1 VNIERLLK
9 DAAAAET
16 REVTRES
23 LPPLALPTAR
33 RRRRPAGRWLVPVA
47 AVLTVIAVVAVT
59 VTLRGTLHGTMR
71 GPDALGAHEG
81 PRYFLA
87 THRKG
92 GVGVFDS
99 WTGRKIADIEPRAG
113 HYAALAAAADQRTF
127 FLADEVAACR
137 TRIDKVTLRRDGTVA
152 SKKTLPGGFGTQVD
166 DMAATSD
173 GRRVALVFNN
183 SNGCR
188 GDDLTVVEVPSGH
201 SRAWRLP
208 NNGGSPSYLESPV
221 WAADG
226 RTLLFAGDN
235 QGKDADPPVG
245 DALRALDTQSTG
257 TDLADARLVLTMGSG
272 DVGDLDLSSFRPSP
286 DGRTVTA
293 ISEDTSDDGTFRSVA
308 VVELPLSA
316 GAGTGKAPVRE
327 LARMTAQQIAPAAPT
342 DFRTTLDPT
351 GGHLLVSSRH
361 DRAIFRMDDGRVRR
375 LPDLHRTDLGLIAW

>member
-1 VNIERLLK
+1 MNIERLLK

-23 LPPLALPTAR
+23 LPPLALPAR
-33 RRRRPAGRWLVPVA
+33 RRRRQRPAGRWLVPVA

-59 VTLRGTLHGTMR
+59 VTLRGTMR

-81 PRYFLA
+81 TPYFLA

-99 WTGRKIADIEPRAG
+99 WTGRRIADIEPRAG

-152 SKKTLPGGFGTQVD
+152 SKKTLPGGFGSQVD
-166 DMAATSD
+166 DMAVSAD

-183 SNGCR
+183 FNGCR
-188 GDDLTVVEVPSGH
+188 GDDLTVVEVPSGR

-208 NNGGSPSYLESPV
+208 NSDGSPSYVKSPV

-235 QGKDADPPVG
+235 QGKDADHPVG
-245 DALRALDTQSTG
+245 DVLRALDTRSTG
-257 TDLADARLVLTMGSG
+257 TALADARIVLTMGSG

-293 ISEDTSDDGTFRSVA
+293 ISEDTSDHGTFRSVA

-316 GAGTGKAPVRE
+316 GAGAGAGKAPVRE
-327 LARMTAQQIAPAAPT
+327 LARMTARQIAPAAPT
-342 DFRTTLDPT
+342 DFRTTLDAT
-351 GGHLLVSSRH
+351 GRHLLVSSRH